1 MHPTDKYIYENVL
14 PSKNKNFSTNFRFN
28 ATNDLFNVEKK
39 KHLIHHAKKINKYV
53 FLIICFF
60 FFLIIFNL
68 QKIFFANNESLNS
81 FSNLEKK
88 ERGKIYDR
96 NGELIATNID
106 TKDFYI
112 DTRKILSKAELKQKL
127 QNIFPDKKENYF
139 EDIFSKKQYIKI
151 KPYITLNE
159 EKQLKQIGDPSIHFH
174 KSSKRIYLQHN
185 LFSHLTG
192 FKSSELKSKIERNL
206 DHYLK
211 EGANISLTLDLRVQH
226 KVHEELARS
235 LKLYNANSAVA
246 IIMDVNNGEI
256 ISLVSLPDFNPNHPE
271 DIKAFSEN
279 NLAFEARYEM
289 GSTLKIFNAALVYEN
304 NSNLENKNFIIEN
317 GYQITPD
324 KLILDEH
331 IKKDKINF
339 KEIFSQ
345 SSNVGSINIIE
356 DLGIK
361 KQKELFESLDINGQ
375 ISLYGLNVVKNKLP
389 KNWDSQAS
397 KFISYGYGMSISPIS
412 LVSSYAALVNGGY
425 KIKPRVNLKENYSRK
440 RIFKDSTSKKINHLL
455 NEVVKSGTGKKA
467 NVDGIKVGGKTGT
480 SRKLENGKYSEKKV
494 ITSFIGAFPIDQ
506 PKFIAFV
513 LFDEPRRNISESL
526 VSLGGN
532 TAAPT
537 FSRILKKVSP
547 ILNRNNYMKMNLE

>member
-1 MHPTDKYIYENVL
+1 MQPTDKYIYENVV
-14 PSKNKNFSTNFRFN
+14 PSKDNNFSTNSRLHN
-28 ATNDLFNVEKK
+28 SNDLFRFRNKK
-39 KHLIHHAKKINKYV
+39 SLIEHVKIINKYTLTV
-53 FLIICFF
+53 VLFF

-68 QKIFFANNESLNS
+68 QKIFFASNESLNS
-81 FSNLEKK
+81 FSESIQK
-88 ERGKIYDR
+88 ERGKIFDR

-112 DTRKILSKAELKQKL
+112 DTRKILNKTELKKKL

-139 EDIFSKKQYIKI
+139 DNIFLKKQYIKI
-151 KPYITLNE
+151 KPYITINE
-159 EKQLKQIGDPSIHFH
+159 EKQLKKIGDPSINFH

-192 FKSSELKSKIERNL
+192 FKSKELKSKIERNL
-206 DHYLK
+206 DQHLK

-226 KVHEELARS
+226 KVHEELSNS
-235 LKLYNANSAVA
+235 LKLYNAKSAVA

-304 NSNLENKNFIIEN
+304 DSKLENKKYIIKD

-324 KLILDEH
+324 KLIVDEG
-331 IKKDKINF
+331 IKKDELNF
-339 KEIFSQ
+339 MEIFTQ
-345 SSNVGSINIIE
+345 SSNVGSIKIVEN
-356 DLGIK
+356 LGIK
-361 KQKELFESLDINGQ
+361 KQKELFERLNINSQ

-397 KFISYGYGMSISPIS
+397 KSISYGYGMSISPIS

-425 KIKPRVNLKENYSRK
+425 EIKPKVNQKENYSKK
-440 RIFKDSTSKKINHLL
+440 RILKDSTSKKINILL
-455 NEVVKSGTGKKA
+455 SEIVKNGTGKKA
-467 NVDGIKVGGKTGT
+467 NVNGIKVGGKTGT
-480 SRKLENGKYSEKKV
+480 SRKLENGKYSENKV

-506 PKFIAFV
+506 PKYIAFI
-513 LFDEPRRNISESL
+513 LFDEPRRNKSESL
-526 VSLGGN
+526 ESFGGN

-537 FSRILKKVSP
+537 FSRILKKISP
-547 ILNRNNYMKMNLE
+547 ILNRNNYIKMNLE

>member
-1 MHPTDKYIYENVL
+1 
-14 PSKNKNFSTNFRFN
+14 
-28 ATNDLFNVEKK
+28 
-39 KHLIHHAKKINKYV
+39 
-53 FLIICFF
+53 
-60 FFLIIFNL
+60 
-68 QKIFFANNESLNS
+68 
-81 FSNLEKK
+81 
-88 ERGKIYDR
+88 
-96 NGELIATNID
+96 
-106 TKDFYI
+106 
-112 DTRKILSKAELKQKL
+112 
-127 QNIFPDKKENYF
+127 
-139 EDIFSKKQYIKI
+139 
-151 KPYITLNE
+151 
-159 EKQLKQIGDPSIHFH
+159 
-174 KSSKRIYLQHN
+174 
-185 LFSHLTG
+185 
-192 FKSSELKSKIERNL
+192 
-206 DHYLK
+206 
-211 EGANISLTLDLRVQH
+211 
-226 KVHEELARS
+226 
-235 LKLYNANSAVA
+235 
-246 IIMDVNNGEI
+246 MDVNNGEI

-304 NSNLENKNFIIEN
+304 NSNLENKNFIIKN

-397 KFISYGYGMSISPIS
+397 KFISYGYGISISPIS

-455 NEVVKSGTGKKA
+455 NEVVKNGTGKKA

-547 ILNRNNYMKMNLE
+547 ILNRNNYMKMNLEWN